1 VTERRAACPER
12 SALVC
17 QRIGRDELDFIVGGP
32 HIGAIRRRPGILTR
46 PAPYAWLDLRPAT
59 PSDMIGHSLPTLEKM
74 PYIPTMP
81 KNRAIPAIAVS
92 LLLMPLL
99 ARAQAPTP
107 PAGGQAPTGFAAPGI
122 GAAAPAAPPKE
133 EPPTDAERTLDDA
146 IVRFRKL
153 NTFSADL
160 VQAVD
165 MLGQKFEVKGNC
177 LKAPNNR
184 IRLQLAVQG
193 LGDSSATT
201 LQVCDGTTLWNYEK
215 VLDAQSYNKFT
226 ITQILKKLNDPVL
239 IDEERDRV
247 LHSLG
252 FAGPDAMLVGLRKKV
267 KFDQKAAETVEGKK
281 VWVLAGKWKDRTGL
295 TGPNNQPVPAVGP
308 LPPYIP
314 NNVAVWVG
322 QEDGVPYKVEMYGDM
337 PSMLQDGR
345 RYGPDN
351 RPIGAKAAAP
361 KVDPSRITLTYT
373 NVKINT
379 EIPVESF
386 AFQAPDAKNVRDMTD
401 EYLSGLDQ
409 LIQMATMRKKAEAP
423 GRPGEDSLIKGVMDV
438 PKSK

>member
-32 HIGAIRRRPGILTR
+32 HIGAIWRRPGILTR

-81 KNRAIPAIAVS
+81 KNRAIPAIAFS

-99 ARAQAPTP
+99 AEAQVPAP
-107 PAGGQAPTGFAAPGI
+107 PAGGQGAGGFATPGF
-122 GAAAPAAPPKE
+122 GPAATAAPVKE
-133 EPPTDAERTLDDA
+133 EPPTEAERTLDDA
-146 IVRFRKL
+146 IARFKKL

-160 VQAVD
+160 VQSVD
-165 MLGQKFEVKGNC
+165 MLGQKFEVKGSC
-177 LKAPNNR
+177 LKAPNYR

-215 VLDAQSYNKFT
+215 VLDAQSYQKFT
-226 ITQILKKLNDPVL
+226 ITQILKKLSDPVL
-239 IDEERDRV
+239 DDDRDRV
-247 LHSLG
+247 LTSLG
-252 FAGPDAMLVGLRKKV
+252 FAGPDSMLTGLRKKV
-267 KFDQKAAETVEGKK
+267 KFDQKAADTLEGKK
-281 VWVLAGKWKDRTGL
+281 VWALAGKWKDRTGL
-295 TGPNNQPVPAVGP
+295 TGPNNQPIPPVGP

-322 QEDGVPYKVEMYGDM
+322 QDDGVPYRVEMYGDP

-345 RYGPDN
+345 RFGPDQ
-351 RPIGAKAAAP
+351 RAMGPKAAAT
-361 KVDPSRITLTYT
+361 KVDPSRISLVYT

-386 AFQAPDAKNVRDMTD
+386 GFQAPDNKNVRDFTE

-409 LIQMATMRKKAEAP
+409 LIQAATMRKKAETP
-423 GRPGEDSLIKGVMDV
+423 GKTAEPPLLPSAMDV